1 MATKREKDAVS
12 GVETTGHEWDGIRE
26 LDNPMPAWWKWVFYA
41 CIVWAVG
48 YWIVMPSW
56 PWPGGALPGVL
67 GYSQRQVV
75 SDSLA
80 GARAGQAVWR
90 DRIAA
95 ASLEDIGRDP
105 QLRAFAIAGGRSA
118 FAVNCSQCHGLGA
131 AGSKGY
137 ANLNDD
143 EWLWGG
149 TPEAIHRTITAGI
162 RSGHPDARTGEML
175 AFGDQGVLRR
185 EEIADVVEYVLSL
198 GGASTAAEAASR
210 GKTVFMTNC
219 IACHGEDAR
228 GKAELGAPDLSNRIW
243 LYGGDRQTI
252 TDSVTHGR
260 AGAMP
265 AWGGRIDPVIIKE
278 LAIYVHA
285 LGGGE

>member
-1 MATKREKDAVS
+1 MAIKREVDAVS

-41 CIVWAVG
+41 SIVWAIA

-67 GYSQRQVV
+67 GYSQREVV
-75 SDSLA
+75 A
-80 GARAGQAVWR
+80 GSIAYARSEQAVWR

-95 ASLEDIGRDP
+95 VSLGDIRRDP

-131 AGSKGY
+131 AGSQGY
-137 ANLNDD
+137 PNLNDD

-149 TPEAIHRTITAGI
+149 SLEAIHRTISYGVRA
-162 RSGHPDARTGEML
+162 GHPDTRVGEML
-175 AFGDQGVLRR
+175 AFGDQGVLKRT
-185 EEIADVVEYVLSL
+185 EITDTVEYVLSL
-198 GGASTAAEAASR
+198 GGASKAPDAVAR
-210 GKTVFMTNC
+210 GKEVFTANC
-219 IACHGEDAR
+219 VACHGDDAR
-228 GKAELGAPDLSNRIW
+228 GKAELGAPDLTNRIW
-243 LYGGDRQTI
+243 LYGSDRQTI
-252 TDSVTHGR
+252 TDTVTHGR
-260 AGAMP
+260 AGMMP
-265 AWGGRIDPVIIKE
+265 AWGGRIDPTTIKE